1 MWSGTI
7 SFGLVNVP
15 IKLYPAIR
23 EHSIH
28 FHQLDK
34 ASGSRIRHQKV
45 AEKTGRPVDSEDLEL
60 GYEVEKGKLVVV
72 DTDEL
77 DALHP
82 ETTRTIDI
90 SDFVELAEIDPVH
103 YARTYWVAPDGD
115 AAARPYRLLVG
126 AMEESGRAGVGM
138 VVMRNKQYL
147 AAIRARD
154 HALALSTM
162 HFADEVVDRSTVD
175 AIPPGKTKPPTKELD
190 LARQIIDS
198 LATSWQPSRY
208 RDTYTDEVQKLIKR
222 HEKGQDVVVDEP
234 APSQAKIT
242 DLTKA
247 LQASLDAARKARGR
261 QVGDAFERAREEL
274 TRASDEGDK
283 RDAGADG
290 GGQGRGDGSK
300 RSAAQ
305 PAPGKTAARKTAPR
319 SRRATGSSGSKK
331 GSARASGTRKSA

>member
-15 IKLYPAIR
+15 IKLYPAVR
-23 EHSIH
+23 EHGIH

-45 AEKTGRPVDSEDLEL
+45 SEKTGRPVESTDLEL
-60 GYEVEKGKLVVV
+60 GYELEKGKLVVV

-82 ETTRTIDI
+82 ETTRTIDV

-162 HFADEVVDRSTVD
+162 HFADEVVDRSTID
-175 AIPPGKTKPPTKELD
+175 AIPSGKTKPPAKELD

-198 LATSWQPSRY
+198 LATSWRPSGY

-222 HEKGQDVVVDEP
+222 HEKGQDVVIAEP
-234 APSQAKIT
+234 APSEANIT

-247 LQASLDAARKARGR
+247 LQASLDATRKARGH
-261 QVGDAFERAREEL
+261 QVGDAIERAREEL
-274 TRASDEGDK
+274 TRTSDEGGK
-283 RDAGADG
+283 RDEGAKGANG
-290 GGQGRGDGSK
+290 GGHRRGDGPK
-300 RSAAQ
+300 QSAA
-305 PAPGKTAARKTAPR
+305 KTAPR
-319 SRRATGSSGSKK
+319 SRRATASKK
-331 GSARASGTRKSA
+331 GGARATGTRKSA